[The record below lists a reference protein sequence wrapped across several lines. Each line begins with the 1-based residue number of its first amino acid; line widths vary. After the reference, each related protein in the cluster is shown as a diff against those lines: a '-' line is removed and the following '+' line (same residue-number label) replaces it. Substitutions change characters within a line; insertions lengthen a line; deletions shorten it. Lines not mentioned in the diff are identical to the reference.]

1 MAVSASG
8 VPTVLTAA
16 APAASAPQHAPAPTQ
31 PQRAPNPMQ
40 VQNGSAPMQHPRPQ
54 PNQTPPRATAYNSP
68 NNSAPPRHNN
78 GVPASSSSFANN
90 NGSAAAHPA
99 SAVIGVASRISAM
112 QAADMNKRQAIA
124 SSVHGGPTA
133 AAPVTQQQRAYQPNS
148 TPQNQP
154 PSTSAS
160 ASSFAQGQYP
170 RQPLHTIGMNAPPPT
185 RGGYQ
190 PQSSPLIKAETPRAQ
205 PPAEYDMNDLS
216 LSQFDYEPQR

>member
-16 APAASAPQHAPAPTQ
+16 APAASALQHAPAPMQ
-31 PQRAPNPMQ
+31 PQRAPNSMQ
-40 VQNGSAPMQHPRPQ
+40 VPNGSAPMQQPRPQ
-54 PNQTPPRATAYNSP
+54 PNQTPPRATAYNPP

-78 GVPASSSSFANN
+78 GAPASSFANN
-90 NGSAAAHPA
+90 NGGAAAHPA
-99 SAVIGVASRISAM
+99 SAINGVASRISTM

-124 SSVHGGPTA
+124 LSVHGGPTTA
-133 AAPVTQQQRAYQPNS
+133 ASVAQQQRTYQPNS
-148 TPQNQP
+148 APQNQP
-154 PSTSAS
+154 PPTSTSAS
-160 ASSFAQGQYP
+160 PFAQGQYP
-170 RQPLHTIGMNAPPPT
+170 RQPLHTVGMNAPPPT

-190 PQSSPLIKAETPRAQ
+190 PQSSPLIKAEAARGQ